1 MATVL
6 DQKRVDEIKSRGS
19 VPRHVAIIMD
29 GNGRWAKQHHLPR
42 IEGHKQGIE
51 SVRAMLE
58 TAGALDI
65 ETLTLYTFSTENWK
79 RPKTEIS
86 ALMNLLVRTIKKETD
101 ELMRK
106 NVRLMTI
113 GDLKALPAAPRLGM
127 RSTMHRLQKNTGMVV
142 NLALSYSG
150 RQEIVRV
157 VSQIAEEVKAGRLS
171 PRDID
176 EALISSYL
184 QTAPV
189 GDPDLLIRTSG
200 EMRISN
206 FLLWQ
211 IAYTELYTSPVY
223 WPDFRHDHFLE
234 AVESYQNRQRRF
246 GRTGDQLETDGPV

>member
-1 MATVL
+1 VL
-6 DQKRVDEIKSRGS
+6 DQKRIDDIKSRGA

-51 SVRAMLE
+51 SVRALLE
-58 TAGALDI
+58 TAGALGV
-65 ETLTLYTFSTENWK
+65 EVLTLYTFSTENWK

-86 ALMNLLVRTIKKETD
+86 ALMNLLLRTIKKETN

-113 GDLKALPAAPRLGM
+113 GDLKAIPLAPRLGL
-127 RSTMHRLQKNTGMVV
+127 RSSMKLLQKNTGLIL

-150 RQEIVRV
+150 RQELVQAVTR
-157 VSQIAEEVKAGRLS
+157 IAEQVNEGVLS
-171 PRDID
+171 TKDID
-176 EALISSYL
+176 ESLISGYM
-184 QTAPV
+184 QTATI

-200 EMRISN
+200 ELRISN

-211 IAYTELYTSPVY
+211 IAYTELYVTPVY
-223 WPDFRHDHFLE
+223 WPDFRHDHFLD
-234 AVESYQNRQRRF
+234 AVDSYQNRQRRF
-246 GRTGDQLETDGPV
+246 GRTSEQLEREETD